1 MQDFL
6 IPEVDP
12 ELYRRGFTLIRIG
25 FVIPLPFL
33 ILDLFLCKPDWFAP
47 SGAVTLF
54 FVAFV
59 QFRQLSLLQNKHF
72 KNADHAKK
80 GEPIRLLSNEYRKL
94 EQYGFWAGLYG
105 TAIWAYGDKLVRLL
119 HAVI

>member
-6 IPEVDP
+6 TPDVDP
-12 ELYRRGFTLIRIG
+12 GLYRRDFRLIRIG

-33 ILDLFLCKPDWFAP
+33 ILDLFLCKTDWFAP

-80 GEPIRLLSNEYRKL
+80 GEPIRLLSKGYRKL
-94 EQYGFWAGLYG
+94 EHYSFWAGLYG